1 MSKLNNSNSKTALFF
16 EKIKNNN
23 VLKYLLIAVVAIV
36 VVLTFFYS
44 SNVTLLQESKDKDY
58 VSNLELKLKKCVSDV
73 VGSEDVS
80 VMITLNSSN
89 QTVLAMKT
97 TTNTTEKGVEVVETP
112 ILVNGKTVVLMEKT
126 PEIQGVLIVVDKASV
141 VTISRIQQA
150 TSSLLNINL
159 SQIEIL
165 TKK

>member
-1 MSKLNNSNSKTALFF
+1 MSKLNNNNPKSALFF
-16 EKIKNNN
+16 ENIKNNK
-23 VLKYLLIAVVAIV
+23 VLRYVLIAVILIV
-36 VVLTFFYS
+36 VVLFFSYS
-44 SNVTLLQESKDKDY
+44 STNVSSTQTSEDY
-58 VSNLELKLKKCVSDV
+58 VSNLEIKLKKCVSEV
-73 VGSEDVS
+73 IGSNDVS
-80 VMITLNSSN
+80 VVITVNSSN

-97 TTNTTEKGVEVVETP
+97 TTNTTKDGVEVIETP

-126 PEIQGVLIVVDKASV
+126 PEIQGVLIVVDKANV

-165 TKK
+165 TRK